1 MILQTRMFSYSRRR
15 KVKLLAVGIMGL
27 IGLAVAVA
35 AFLLTQEQVLLSQ
48 LNQEIS
54 QSPLG
59 VVLTSIKALFD
70 V

>member
-15 KVKLLAVGIMGL
+15 EVKLLAVGIMGL
-27 IGLAVAVA
+27 IGLTVAVT
-35 AFLLTQEQVLLSQ
+35 AFLLAQEQVLLSQ